1 MPKDEKQAEVAS
13 RDASARQL
21 VLAGPGTGKTETVAL
36 RLRHLL
42 ESGVGP
48 AQILVLSFSRSAV
61 RTVADRLERFAADSK
76 GVVED
81 LRHVS
86 IRTFDSWSFRLLR
99 QLGEAPRELLNL
111 GFDGTIDRLV
121 EGMVGDRRDDIVE
134 RLAGVRHLVIDEFQD
149 LSGVRGRLVLALLDL
164 LTPKDDHRVGFTML
178 GDEAQAI
185 YGFALRNQTERGL
198 PGVTTTELLQAV
210 RARYGAALVE
220 TSLETNYR
228 AVPGLANL
236 AVILRRIL
244 SRSHSNAIKLDAI
257 RKVLATVP
265 ESQDA
270 LGPALTAKLDGESM
284 AILTRTNGEAIRV
297 WQAIMGTGNAG
308 PPVRVLLHGT
318 DSSGR
323 VPAWV
328 GATLG
333 PVQGDTISRQRFGRV
348 YQLLYAGEGAARAA
362 ALAVP
367 EEETA
372 WLRLLRAAQLPDS
385 ATTLNLGALRSRLGW
400 PDLFPDDQGEHEC
413 SLTIMT
419 VHQSKG
425 REFANVSLLGTC
437 VSDGVPDSDEE
448 ILEEASVLFVG
459 FTRAGQTLRRLPA
472 GDLPRISVWTF
483 AGGDRRRWRSRFT
496 RGPNN
501 TWFNLE
507 MGLAGDL
514 SPTSFI
520 DVRLHQSDQ
529 AVKAT
534 QTLLAEQAAT
544 LVGRKVMLC
553 KVAEPGQGP
562 NRFVYAVHLQEGNAP
577 DHLLGATSRALTFD
591 LLSLLNKQFRLP
603 DKIYNLRIT
612 NVVTLGHSGD
622 GDREGLAA
630 PWSASGFWLGVSI
643 CGTGDFRPWRNANL
657 RGSDA

>member
-1 MPKDEKQAEVAS
+1 MPRDEKQAEVAS
-13 RDASARQL
+13 RYAGARQL

-36 RLRHLL
+36 RLRYLL

-48 AQILVLSFSRSAV
+48 SQILVLSFSRSAV

-99 QLGEAPRELLNL
+99 QLGDAPRELLRL

-121 EGMVGDRRDDIVE
+121 EGMVGDRREDIAE
-134 RLAGVRHLVIDEFQD
+134 RLAGVRHLIIDEFQD
-149 LSGVRGRLVLALLDL
+149 LSGVRGRLVLTLLDL
-164 LTPKDDHRVGFTML
+164 LAPPDDHRVGFTML

-198 PGVTTTELLQAV
+198 PGITTAELLDAV

-220 TSLETNYR
+220 TSLETNHR

-265 ESQDA
+265 ESQDD
-270 LGPALTAKLDGESM
+270 LGPGLTAKLEGESM

-297 WQAIMGTGNAG
+297 WQAIMGTDNEG
-308 PPVRVLLHGT
+308 PPVRVLLHGA
-318 DSSGR
+318 DSAGR

-333 PVQGDTISRQRFGRV
+333 PVQGDIINRQRFGRV
-348 YQLLYAGEGAARAA
+348 YQHLYAGDGALRAA
-362 ALAVP
+362 ALAIP
-367 EEETA
+367 DEDTA
-372 WLRLLRAAQLPDS
+372 WRRLLRAAQLPDS
-385 ATTLNLGALRSRLGW
+385 ATTLDLGALRSRSGW
-400 PDLFPDDQGEHEC
+400 PDLFPDDQGEQEC
-413 SLTIMT
+413 PLTIMT

-425 REFANVSLLGTC
+425 REFANVSLLESA
-437 VSDGVPDSDEE
+437 VSDRVPDSEE
-448 ILEEASVLFVG
+448 EVLEEASVLFVG
-459 FTRAGQTLRRLPA
+459 FTRAGRTLRRLPA
-472 GDLPRISVWTF
+472 GDLPRITSPGRGRKRWISRSN
-483 AGGDRRRWRSRFT
+483 AGR
-496 RGPNN
+496 NV
-501 TWFNLE
+501 WFNLE

-529 AVKAT
+529 AVQAT

-553 KVAEPGQGP
+553 KVADPGQGP
-562 NRFVYAVHLQEGNAP
+562 NRFVYAVHLQEGDTP
-577 DHLLGATSRALTFD
+577 GYLLGATSRTLTFD
-591 LLSLLNKQFRLP
+591 LLSTLNRQFRLP

-612 NVVTLGHSGD
+612 NVVTLGHSGEV
-622 GDREGLAA
+622 DREGLAA
-630 PWSASGFWLGVSI
+630 PWSTSGFWLGVSI
-643 CGTGDFRPWRNANL
+643 YGTGDFRPWRTAN
-657 RGSDA
+657 